1 VKTEKKIFRASERVS
16 EVTRTAPLSFAQQ
29 RLWFLDQ
36 YEPDN
41 ILYNLAHAIRL
52 QGALDFT
59 ALEQSLNDILRRHEV
74 LRTTFSIVDDRPVQ
88 VIHKAWDFSLTL
100 IELRESSSKKTEA
113 TAARLAAEE
122 AEKPFNLAKGPLLRV
137 KLLRLAEDDHVLL
150 ITMHHIISDGWSIKV
165 FIGEMEELYEAY
177 TKAQRAAL
185 PELRIQYADFALW
198 QRSWL
203 QGEKLEEQL
212 SYWRTQL
219 ADAPPVLDLPTDR
232 PRPAFQTFHGA
243 YRPLIFSKKL
253 SEQIMQLGRRE
264 GATLFMTL
272 LAAFSGLLYRYTNQ
286 EDILIGTPI
295 ANRNRAETERVIGFF
310 VNTLVLR
317 VRLSDAITFR
327 ELLRQIRET
336 ALEGYEH
343 QDLPFEKLVEEL
355 QPERTLSH
363 SPLFQVMFHL
373 QNAVS
378 ESLSLSGLSMSEL
391 DTKIQTA
398 KFDLSLSMAE
408 SEEGLIGE
416 VNYNTDLFD
425 AASIERM
432 ARHFEHLL
440 EAAVTNPDQQVSRLR
455 MLSQA
460 ERDEVLKWNTHR
472 DFGEN
477 PAEDRPVHLM
487 FAAQARRTPDAVA
500 VRFDQ
505 HELTYS
511 ELNRSANRLAHRLRR
526 LGVGPE
532 VCVGLLARRSAE
544 MIVAMLAVL
553 KAGGAYVPLDPDY
566 PRDRLTFILET
577 ARCPVLVTHGV
588 TAADLAGE
596 GHHRV
601 LVDTADR
608 TIDSE
613 SDADPANST
622 DPENTAYVIFTS
634 GSTGTPKGIMIP
646 HRAVNHLVAAA
657 DYVDL
662 RSSNCVA
669 QASNASFDATTFEV
683 WGALLSGAQ
692 LVGLPLDVILSPRD
706 FAEEIRR
713 QRIDTLFLTTALFN
727 HIAYQLPEAFAPLE
741 HLLFGGESADPSAV
755 RQVLENG
762 SPRRLLNVYG
772 PTESTTFATWQLV
785 RELPRTVATIPIGRA
800 VSNTRLYI
808 LDRHLQPV
816 PVGVTGE
823 LHIGGDGL
831 ARGYLDHPGLTAERF
846 VPDPF
851 AGEPG
856 GRLYKTGDL
865 TRWLADGRIEFAGRN
880 DFQVKVRGFRI
891 ELGEIETV
899 LREHESVR
907 EAVVVARTDARGD
920 AYLAAYVVAAHGPL
934 PTGGEL
940 RAFLKAKLPEYML
953 PSVYRVLDKL
963 PLTAHGKVDRHALP
977 RSEGSERELDV
988 AFVAPRN
995 AVEEVLS
1002 EIFAEVLRVER
1013 VGINDNFFELGGHS
1027 LLATQVASLVRKT
1040 FQPDLP
1046 LRKIFEAP
1054 TVASLAALLVAGETS
1069 PGQFEKRAETLRRI
1083 ESLSADD
1090 LEEMLRRKRA
1100 KAAS

>member
-1 VKTEKKIFRASERVS
+1 MKIEKKIFRAGERVS
-16 EVTRTAPLSFAQQ
+16 EATRTAPLSFAQQ

-52 QGALDFT
+52 QGALDVT
-59 ALEQSLNDILRRHEV
+59 ALEQSLNDILWRHEV

-100 IELRESSSKKTEA
+100 IELRESSSEKMEA

-165 FIGEMEELYEAY
+165 FIGEIEELYEAY
-177 TKAQRAAL
+177 TKGQRAAL
-185 PELRIQYADFALW
+185 PELPIQYADFALW

-232 PRPAFQTFHGA
+232 PRPAFKTFHGA
-243 YRPLIFSKKL
+243 YRSLIFSKKL
-253 SEQIMQLGRRE
+253 SEQITQLGRRE
-264 GATLFMTL
+264 GSTLFMTL

-295 ANRNRAETERVIGFF
+295 ANRNRAETESMIGFF

-378 ESLSLSGLSMSEL
+378 ESLSLSGLSMGEL
-391 DTKIQTA
+391 DVEIQTA

-408 SEEGLIGE
+408 SAEGLIGE

-440 EAAVTNPDQQVSRLR
+440 EAAVANPDEQVSRLR

-460 ERDEVLKWNTHR
+460 ERDEVLQWNTHR

-477 PAEDRPVHLM
+477 SAEGRPVHLV

-500 VRFDQ
+500 VRFEQ

-526 LGVGPE
+526 LGVVPE

-577 ARCPVLVTHGV
+577 SQCPVLVTHGV

-596 GHHRV
+596 GHDRV
-601 LVDTADR
+601 LVDTSDC

-634 GSTGTPKGIMIP
+634 GSTGTPKGIVIP
-646 HRAVNHLVAAA
+646 HRAINHLIAAA

-662 RSSNCVA
+662 RSSNCMA

-727 HIAYQLPEAFAPLE
+727 QIAYELPEAFAPLE

-755 RQVLENG
+755 RLVLENG
-762 SPRRLLNVYG
+762 PPRRLLNVYG

-785 RELPRTVATIPIGRA
+785 RELPRTAATVPIGRA
-800 VSNTRLYI
+800 ISNTRLYI
-808 LDRHLQPV
+808 LDRRLQPV
-816 PVGVTGE
+816 PIGVTGE

-831 ARGYLDHPGLTAERF
+831 ARGYLDHPELTAERF

-865 TRWLADGRIEFAGRN
+865 TRWLADGRIEFVERN

-907 EAVVVARTDARGD
+907 EAVVVARTDTRGD
-920 AYLAAYVVAAHGPL
+920 AYLAAYVVAAHGPP

-963 PLTAHGKVDRHALP
+963 PLTPHGKVDRHALP
-977 RSEGSERELDV
+977 GFEGSERELDV

-1054 TVASLAALLVAGETS
+1054 TVASLATLLVAGETS